1 MDGPRRILYIEDNPA
16 NFRLVERLLREEGF
30 EVLHAQDGFQGI
42 QRAVEEKDRLDLI
55 LMDINLP
62 GMDGYEAATKLKNLE
77 GFENI
82 PIIAVTV
89 NALKGDRKRSLACGC
104 DGYIAKPIDIHTF
117 PQRIKEY
124 IRGKRERLHAAEE
137 RYYLREHTRKL
148 VNRLESSLGQLK
160 LHHDQIRH
168 KDKLASLGEMA
179 AGVAHEL
186 NNPLSSISFSIQ
198 LLLREAAEGSKE
210 RTQLDRVLRNVE
222 RIQKLAEGLTSF
234 ARPSDTAKTVVD
246 VHKVLSEALVLSE
259 HEFRSR
265 GIRAVQEIAPE
276 LPPVW
281 ASESQLHHVFLN
293 LLRNAAQAVA
303 AAKEKGPE
311 AQEYVAGRGGVVAL
325 KAHPAADDSVSI
337 RVSDDGVGIAPEYQD
352 RLFTPFFTT
361 KPRGEGTGLGLY
373 IVKEIVSDL
382 GGRIEVESTVGKG
395 TTFEIFLPRIQKLGE
410 AV

>member
-16 NFRLVERLLREEGF
+16 NFRLVERLLRDEGF
-30 EVLHAQDGFQGI
+30 EVLHAQDGFQGV
-42 QRAVEEKDRLDLI
+42 QRAVEERDRLELI

-62 GMDGYEAATKLKNLE
+62 GMDGYEAATKLKNIQ
-77 GFENI
+77 GFESI
-82 PIIAVTV
+82 PIVALTV

-104 DGYIAKPIDIHTF
+104 DGYIAKPIDIHSF
-117 PQRIKEY
+117 PQKIKEY
-124 IRGKRERLHAAEE
+124 IRGKRERLHASEE

-148 VNRLESSLGQLK
+148 VNRLESSLDQLK

-186 NNPLSSISFSIQ
+186 NNPLSSISFSVQ
-198 LLLREAAEGSKE
+198 LLLRDTAEGSRE
-210 RTQLDRVLRNVE
+210 RQQLERVLRNVE

-234 ARPSDTAKTVVD
+234 ARPSDTQKTVVD
-246 VHKVLSEALVLSE
+246 VAKVLSEALALSE

-281 ASESQLHHVFLN
+281 ASESPLHHVFLN

-303 AAKEKGPE
+303 ASGERNTGGGSAS
-311 AQEYVAGRGGVVAL
+311 QRGGVVFM
-325 KAHPAADDSVSI
+325 KAQPASLDSVSV
-337 RVSDDGVGIAPEYQD
+337 RVTDDGVGIPAEYQD

-395 TTFEIFLPRIQKLGE
+395 TTFEIFLPRMQRLGE